1 MFDGDTVTLNGCV
14 ENWRE
19 TARYSLS
26 LSLSV
31 LITIFPGEPGLAG
44 FVRCDAYALRLLATA
59 TWLDGWV
66 GGWVSVTAGIVSK

>member
-1 MFDGDTVTLNGCV
+1 MAA
-14 ENWRE
+14 WRTGE
-19 TARYSLS
+19 RQQGT

-44 FVRCDAYALRLLATA
+44 FVVRCDAYALRLLAMA

-66 GGWVSVTAGIVSK
+66 GGWVSVTAGIVSKRLNL